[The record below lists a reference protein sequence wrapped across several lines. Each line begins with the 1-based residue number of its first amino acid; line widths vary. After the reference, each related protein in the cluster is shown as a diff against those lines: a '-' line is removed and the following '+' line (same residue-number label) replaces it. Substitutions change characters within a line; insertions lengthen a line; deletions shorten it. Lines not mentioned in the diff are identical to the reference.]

1 MQTLLE
7 QYRERQKALASP
19 ATADK
24 PADTKGY
31 FAYMEL
37 MYRIQVLECFRNLV
51 NTAPISTRLPVLS
64 SHYAAVDA
72 LVSHLLMERRY
83 QPSRDLETQ
92 QARDTARQALISIV
106 KDLLRDSGRALWLNC
121 GRVGLFPGGDIL
133 LDHAPNHFLQFVASK
148 QLAADM
154 DLHSL
159 TSFQLRVPLQIFADC
174 LYDEITLLIL

>member
-1 MQTLLE
+1 MQTLLD
-7 QYRERQKALASP
+7 QYRERQKALASST
-19 ATADK
+19 AADK
-24 PADTKGY
+24 PADAKGY

-106 KDLLRDSGRALWLNC
+106 KDYRKRFSAYMPESEEQYKTG
-121 GRVGLFPGGDIL
+121 
-133 LDHAPNHFLQFVASK
+133 
-148 QLAADM
+148 
-154 DLHSL
+154 
-159 TSFQLRVPLQIFADC
+159 
-174 LYDEITLLIL
+174 IT

>member
-1 MQTLLE
+1 MQTLLD
-7 QYRERQKALASP
+7 QYRERQKVLASS
-19 ATADK
+19 AAADK
-24 PADTKGY
+24 PADAKGY

-106 KDLLRDSGRALWLNC
+106 KDYRKRFSAYMSESEEQYRTGITK
-121 GRVGLFPGGDIL
+121 VIHTIL
-133 LDHAPNHFLQFVASK
+133 PAWVAYRETM
-148 QLAADM
+148 LAISEDK
-154 DLHSL
+154 
-159 TSFQLRVPLQIFADC
+159 
-174 LYDEITLLIL
+174 E

>member
-1 MQTLLE
+1 MQTLLD
-7 QYRERQKALASP
+7 QYRERQKALASS
-19 ATADK
+19 AAADK
-24 PADTKGY
+24 PADAKGY

-51 NTAPISTRLPVLS
+51 NTAPISTRLPVLF

-106 KDLLRDSGRALWLNC
+106 KDYRKRFSAYMSESEEQYRTGITK
-121 GRVGLFPGGDIL
+121 VIHTIL
-133 LDHAPNHFLQFVASK
+133 PAWVAYRETM
-148 QLAADM
+148 LAINEDK
-154 DLHSL
+154 
-159 TSFQLRVPLQIFADC
+159 
-174 LYDEITLLIL
+174 E

>member
-1 MQTLLE
+1 MQTLLD
-7 QYRERQKALASP
+7 QYRERQKALASS
-19 ATADK
+19 AAADK
-24 PADTKGY
+24 PADAKGY

-51 NTAPISTRLPVLS
+51 NTAPISTRRPVLS

-106 KDLLRDSGRALWLNC
+106 KDYRKRFSAYMSESEEQYRTGITK
-121 GRVGLFPGGDIL
+121 VIHTIL
-133 LDHAPNHFLQFVASK
+133 PAWVAYRETM
-148 QLAADM
+148 LAISEDK
-154 DLHSL
+154 
-159 TSFQLRVPLQIFADC
+159 
-174 LYDEITLLIL
+174 E

>member
-1 MQTLLE
+1 MQTLLD
-7 QYRERQKALASP
+7 QYRERQKALASS
-19 ATADK
+19 AAADK
-24 PADTKGY
+24 PADAKEY

-106 KDLLRDSGRALWLNC
+106 KDYRKRFSAYMSESEEQYRTGITK
-121 GRVGLFPGGDIL
+121 VIHTIL
-133 LDHAPNHFLQFVASK
+133 PAWIAYRETM
-148 QLAADM
+148 LAISEDK
-154 DLHSL
+154 
-159 TSFQLRVPLQIFADC
+159 
-174 LYDEITLLIL
+174 E

>member
-7 QYRERQKALASP
+7 QYRERQKALALP
-19 ATADK
+19 AAADK
-24 PADTKGY
+24 PADAKGY
-31 FAYMEL
+31 LAYMEL

-106 KDLLRDSGRALWLNC
+106 KDYRKRFSAYMSESEEQYRTGITK
-121 GRVGLFPGGDIL
+121 VIHTIL
-133 LDHAPNHFLQFVASK
+133 PAWVAYRETM
-148 QLAADM
+148 LAISEDK
-154 DLHSL
+154 
-159 TSFQLRVPLQIFADC
+159 
-174 LYDEITLLIL
+174 E

>member
-1 MQTLLE
+1 MQTLLD
-7 QYRERQKALASP
+7 QYRERQKALASS
-19 ATADK
+19 AAADK
-24 PADTKGY
+24 PADAKEY

-92 QARDTARQALISIV
+92 QARDTARQALISNVTDYRKRFSAYMPESEEQYRTGITKV
-106 KDLLRDSGRALWLNC
+106 IHT
-121 GRVGLFPGGDIL
+121 IL
-133 LDHAPNHFLQFVASK
+133 PAWVAYRETM
-148 QLAADM
+148 LAISEDK
-154 DLHSL
+154 
-159 TSFQLRVPLQIFADC
+159 
-174 LYDEITLLIL
+174 E

>member
-1 MQTLLE
+1 MQTLLD
-7 QYRERQKALASP
+7 QYRERQKALASS
-19 ATADK
+19 AAADK
-24 PADTKGY
+24 PADAKGY

-106 KDLLRDSGRALWLNC
+106 KDYRKRFSAYMSESEEQYRTGITK
-121 GRVGLFPGGDIL
+121 VIHTIL
-133 LDHAPNHFLQFVASK
+133 PAWVAYRETM
-148 QLAADM
+148 LAISEDK
-154 DLHSL
+154 
-159 TSFQLRVPLQIFADC
+159 
-174 LYDEITLLIL
+174 E

>member
-83 QPSRDLETQ
+83 QPSQDPETQ
-92 QARDTARQALISIV
+92 QARDTARQALASIV
-106 KDLLRDSGRALWLNC
+106 KDYRKRFSAYMPESEEQYKTGITK
-121 GRVGLFPGGDIL
+121 VIHTIL
-133 LDHAPNHFLQFVASK
+133 PAWVAYRETM
-148 QLAADM
+148 LAINEDK
-154 DLHSL
+154 
-159 TSFQLRVPLQIFADC
+159 
-174 LYDEITLLIL
+174 E

>member
-1 MQTLLE
+1 MQTLLD
-7 QYRERQKALASP
+7 QYRERQKALASS
-19 ATADK
+19 AAADK
-24 PADTKGY
+24 PADAKGY

-106 KDLLRDSGRALWLNC
+106 KDYRKRFSACMPESEEQYKTGITK
-121 GRVGLFPGGDIL
+121 VIHTIL
-133 LDHAPNHFLQFVASK
+133 PAWVAYRETM
-148 QLAADM
+148 LAINEDK
-154 DLHSL
+154 
-159 TSFQLRVPLQIFADC
+159 
-174 LYDEITLLIL
+174 E